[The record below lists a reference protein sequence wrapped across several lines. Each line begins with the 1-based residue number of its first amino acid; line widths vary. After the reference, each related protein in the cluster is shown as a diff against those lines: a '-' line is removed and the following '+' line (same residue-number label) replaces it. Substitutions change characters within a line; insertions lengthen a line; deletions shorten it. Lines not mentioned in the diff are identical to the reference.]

1 VRVAVRRGIL
11 YWQGSFLDFLVKV
24 ARMKRS
30 LSRLG
35 LFFSAVSAAGCY
47 WGYYDSGPPPV
58 QCYYATDC
66 LAGFR
71 CDYGVCV
78 LAPPYGGTGG
88 TGGSGATDASSEGG
102 TDASSDGPYDGAP
115 EDGPMDAS
123 RPECSIDAPPSLA
136 DGAVDSGCTVVSDLA
151 PKN

>member
-1 VRVAVRRGIL
+1 
-11 YWQGSFLDFLVKV
+11 
-24 ARMKRS
+24 MKRS

-35 LFFSAVSAAGCY
+35 LVFSAVSAASCY
-47 WGYYDSGPPPV
+47 WGYYESSPPPA

-88 TGGSGATDASSEGG
+88 SGGTAGSGATDASRGG
-102 TDASSDGPYDGAP
+102 ATDASSDGPPYDGAP

-123 RPECSIDAPPSLA
+123 RPECSIDAPTSLE
-136 DGAVDSGCTVVSDLA
+136 DGAVDGGCTLVDLA